1 MMLHSDKKIDFMLVC
16 LWNRKTQLLPQH
28 PKINS
33 QYNIYKNHKTSFEVK
48 SNLNYIELSDTQ
60 KSWKNI
66 VFFMMGSLISVGARC
81 EEERQRAVVA
91 GERSGIPVFVP
102 QCGDTGAYTRAQ
114 CHQVSSPLCTPA
126 IFPLCT
132 SAIFPL
138 CTPATFI
145 LCTLT
150 IFPQCTLTTFALCT
164 LVTFPY
170 CT

>member
-1 MMLHSDKKIDFMLVC
+1 MS
-16 LWNRKTQLLPQH
+16 
-28 PKINS
+28 
-33 QYNIYKNHKTSFEVK
+33 
-48 SNLNYIELSDTQ
+48 
-60 KSWKNI
+60 
-66 VFFMMGSLISVGARC
+66 GGARC

-114 CHQVSSPLCTPA
+114 CHQVSSPLCTPV
-126 IFPLCT
+126 
-132 SAIFPL
+132 
-138 CTPATFI
+138 TFI